1 MHLDPLI
8 PTLVAAAFVVLAVGL
23 LFSRLRQPQVI
34 AYLLAG
40 VAIGP
45 DGIGIISDPQ
55 VVQRLGDAGV
65 VLLLFFLGMEISLP
79 RLLSNWRVP
88 VLGTLIQIAAS
99 VGVVIGVGQWLGWP
113 LARSVLLGF
122 VISLSSTAVVIRMLH
137 DFAETDTSVGHDVV
151 GVLLV
156 QDLALVPMLIVIGHM
171 GGVPGAGGDIVLQ
184 IAGALGLA
192 GLLLFLARG
201 SQLRIPFATAL
212 RRDHELQVFAA
223 FAVCFGMATAT
234 ALLGL
239 SSAVGA
245 FVGGILVASARET
258 DWVRRVLEPFHV
270 LLVAFFFVSIGML
283 VDLQFVRDA
292 FGVVLLLT
300 ALAVVTNTAINAAI
314 FRFLGRSWPN
324 SVYGGALLSQIGEF
338 SFVLAAVGLAA
349 QVINEYAYQATIAV
363 IAMTMLVTPA
373 YVVAMRRVRT
383 RVASRVRE
391 PGSTS

>member
-8 PTLVAAAFVVLAVGL
+8 PALVAAAFVVLAVGL
-23 LFSRLRQPQVI
+23 LFGRLGQPQVV

-40 VAIGP
+40 IAIGP
-45 DGIGIISDPQ
+45 HGLGIISDVQ

-65 VLLLFFLGMEISLP
+65 VLLLFFLGLEISLP

-88 VLGTLIQIAAS
+88 VLGTLIQILAS
-99 VGVVIGVGQWLGWP
+99 VGVVIAVGEWLGWP

-122 VISLSSTAVVIRMLH
+122 VISLSSTAVVIRMLQKSG
-137 DFAETDTSVGHDVV
+137 ETDTPVGHDVV

-171 GGVPGAGGDIVLQ
+171 GGIPGAGGDIFLQ

-192 GLLLFLARG
+192 GLFLFLARG
-201 SQLRIPFATAL
+201 SQLRIPFAMAL

-234 ALLGL
+234 ALLKL

-245 FVGGILVASARET
+245 FVGGILVANARET
-258 DWVRRVLEPFHV
+258 DWVRRSLEPFHV

-283 VDLQFVRDA
+283 VDLQFIRDNL
-292 FGVVLLLT
+292 GVVLLLA
-300 ALAVVTNTAINAAI
+300 ALAVVTNTVINTVI
-314 FRFLGRSWPN
+314 FRSLGRSWRN
-324 SVYGGALLSQIGEF
+324 SLYGGALLSQIGEF

-349 QVINEYAYQATIAV
+349 RVISDYAYQATIAV
-363 IAMTMLVTPA
+363 IALTMLVTPA
-373 YVVAMRRVRT
+373 YIVAMGRLRGRPV
-383 RVASRVRE
+383 S
-391 PGSTS
+391 